1 VLLVFHS
8 ITVIGSIPHAIIKK
22 KTTQGYSIA
31 KIVALEQN
39 RSQWVNDVIDRLI
52 LDPDF
57 TLQDV
62 WKFDALFIGRRR
74 QTPDSVKYAHA
85 NSAPTGG
92 CEREDFAFLFIFCL
106 VLCTHGASLCA
117 GKFFVFACALVNLL
131 PTTRLWAPEE

>member
-1 VLLVFHS
+1 M
-8 ITVIGSIPHAIIKK
+8 
-22 KTTQGYSIA
+22 A
-31 KIVALEQN
+31 KIVALEPN

-92 CEREDFAFLFIFCL
+92 YEREDFAFIFCL
-106 VLCTHGASLCA
+106 VLCVLTESLLCA
-117 GKFFVFACALVNLL
+117 GKFFVFACAPVNLL